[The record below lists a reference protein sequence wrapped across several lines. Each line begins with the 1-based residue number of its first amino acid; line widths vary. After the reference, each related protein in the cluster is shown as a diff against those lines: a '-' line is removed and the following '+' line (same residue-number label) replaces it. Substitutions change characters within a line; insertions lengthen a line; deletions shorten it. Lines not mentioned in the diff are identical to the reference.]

1 MNEEEVE
8 KSLPE
13 EDEDLKHLGDFL
25 ALEEVGQK
33 EFIDLMK
40 KLHHFDA
47 DKNER
52 IRQLRNELETARR
65 KALAGEDAAGTYHE
79 HHHRLEQT
87 WQMLSSYYK
96 SHVDVD
102 RNIMRADEIL
112 PAIFY
117 DLDFGLYPPP
127 ELLLLLRERF
137 KVYME
142 AQGKVSLEEAFF
154 GAPRRNAGNYAA
166 RSGDRYHG
174 LAVAMLSG
182 KEKGLSQLEVAEQY
196 AEKRNIHVEPESL
209 VRAERRRKKKHRK
222 FYSDK

>member
-1 MNEEEVE
+1 MDEEEIDND
-8 KSLPE
+8 LAL
-13 EDEDLKHLGDFL
+13 EDEGLGYLRDFL
-25 ALEEVGQK
+25 AHEEIGQK
-33 EFIDLMK
+33 EFIDFMK

-52 IRQLRNELETARR
+52 IRELRNELEAARR
-65 KALAGEDAAGTYHE
+65 KSLAGIDAAGTYHE
-79 HHHRLEQT
+79 HHNRLEET
-87 WQMLSSYYK
+87 WQMLSSCYE
-96 SHVDVD
+96 SHEPVD
-102 RNIMRADEIL
+102 RDIMRADEIL

-117 DLDFGLYPPP
+117 QLDFGFYPPP

-137 KVYME
+137 EVYMA

-166 RSGDRYHG
+166 RSGDSYHG
-174 LAVAMLSG
+174 LATAMHNG
-182 KEKGLSQLEVAEQY
+182 KENGLSQLEVAEQY

-209 VRAERRRKKKHRK
+209 VRAERRRKKKHRQ